1 MICITQMTLITIYYG
16 VTINNEFILT
26 RSFAIIHKSK
36 NNINYFVQFPN
47 KTVSSQNI
55 TCFTSNKFVAHKK
68 SESDMTDTKISS
80 EEILNKH
87 IKFLFNFPNSICPG
101 RWQKNEHSAPCRLG

>member
-26 RSFAIIHKSK
+26 RSFAIIHESK

-47 KTVSSQNI
+47 KTISSQNI
-55 TCFTSNKFVAHKK
+55 TCFTSSKFVAHKK
-68 SESDMTDTKISS
+68 K
-80 EEILNKH
+80 
-87 IKFLFNFPNSICPG
+87 
-101 RWQKNEHSAPCRLG
+101 